1 MLKALSRYRFPIH
14 PRREVVTMVLITG
27 LIIVLFI
34 GVTAVSALFHA
45 QQDALAA
52 RWSARGGAELAAG
65 RYGEAVNDYRASLQ
79 YAPDSYP
86 IQLGMAKGL
95 IGLGRSGSTPSEALA
110 LKEASAYLVNLW
122 EAQPE
127 NGVVNRELA
136 RIAAGKGDTRSA
148 LRYYHNAVYA
158 IWEGDAERERRETRW
173 ELVNYLLGIKAY
185 AQAQSELIALAAEVG
200 GDPGQQAS
208 LGQYFLKVQDN
219 QRALA
224 AFRLTLQA
232 DPHSQAALAGAGAA
246 AFGMGDYVRAQ
257 DYLRG
262 AVQASPSDRESG
274 DLLDV
279 AEQVTQLDPYRRQI
293 SVAERDRAV
302 LGVIQTTEERLKSC
316 PAAARS
322 LVAASAPGTLNDAW
336 TKLGLHA
343 ASHAL
348 PKNRD
353 VVNQA
358 LNLAFVIERQAA
370 SQCGEG
376 SSADA
381 ALVLI
386 SRLHEGS

>member
-1 MLKALSRYRFPIH
+1 MLKAFSRYRFPIH

-34 GVTAVSALFHA
+34 GVTAVSALFHV
-45 QQDALAA
+45 QQAALAA
-52 RWSARGGAELAAG
+52 RWSARGRAELAAG

-86 IQLGMAKGL
+86 IQLGMAQSL
-95 IGLGRSGSTPSEALA
+95 IGQGHTG
-110 LKEASAYLVNLW
+110 EASAYLANLW
-122 EAQPE
+122 EAEPE

-148 LRYYHNAVYA
+148 LRYYHNAIYA
-158 IWEGDAERERRETRW
+158 IWNGDAERQRRETRW
-173 ELVNYLLGIKAY
+173 ELVRYLLDNKAY

-200 GDPGQQAS
+200 DDPGQQAN

-224 AFRLTLQA
+224 AFRLALKA
-232 DPHSQAALAGAGAA
+232 DSENQAALAGAGAA
-246 AFGMGDYVRAQ
+246 AFGMGDYARAQ
-257 DYLRG
+257 DYLRI
-262 AVQASPSDRESG
+262 AVQESSSDSESR

-279 AEQVTQLDPYRRQI
+279 SEQVTQLDPYRRQI

-302 LGVIQTTEERLKSC
+302 LGIFQTVGQRLTSC
-316 PAAARS
+316 PAAAHS
-322 LVAASAPGTLNDAW
+322 PIVAGKPETLNDAW

-343 ASHAL
+343 TSHDL

-358 LNLAFVIERQAA
+358 LNMAFVIERQAA
-370 SQCGEG
+370 SQCGQG